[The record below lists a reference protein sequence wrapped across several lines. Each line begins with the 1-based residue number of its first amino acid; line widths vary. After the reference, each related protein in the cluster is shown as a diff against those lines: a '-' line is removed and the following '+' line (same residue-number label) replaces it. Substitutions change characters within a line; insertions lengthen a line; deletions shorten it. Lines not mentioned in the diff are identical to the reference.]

1 MPVIKFTQAD
11 KLKSALLPDG
21 WYNAEITKIEGPKKS
36 SGGKSFNTFFTITV
50 IEGDYKDKEL
60 LLVFNNKMNNPS
72 VAGTMQLWPQEYM
85 LQLVA
90 AVHGIPFDE
99 IIPDNVNTDD
109 LLHVP
114 FDVKVI
120 RGVYEGI
127 PTNTIQA
134 FLPYNKGVEESNTVP
149 F

>member
-1 MPVIKFTQAD
+1 MPVLKFTQSD

-21 WYNAEITKIEGPKKS
+21 WYSAEVSKIEGPKKS
-36 SGGKSFNTFFTITV
+36 SGGKSYNMFVTITV
-50 IEGDYKDKEL
+50 SEGDYKDKEL

-109 LLHVP
+109 LIGVP

-120 RGVYEGI
+120 KGVYDGI
-127 PTNTIQA
+127 PCNTIQS
-134 FLPYNKGVEESNTVP
+134 FLPHGKGAEESNNVP